1 MTKSEL
7 NDLKE
12 RSKAIEC
19 HLIFSD
25 KIILVRKRGDQTYPN
40 YFSYDEYDKISG
52 EIGRIGKRQRNQYWP
67 EFCQYDSVVK
77 HFGLRLIK
85 GNEEAYL
92 IHGLHESLIDRFS
105 YSPAGLEKFLETLTK
120 LTEGQGERI
129 LAKAE
134 AATRRQQAAAERRE
148 RYLARRKRRSKRWQ
162 KNRMPIGQNNERRTV
177 YGRTRR

>member
-105 YSPAGLEKFLETLTK
+105 YSPTGLEKFLETLTE
-120 LTEGQGERI
+120 LTEIQADRL
-129 LAKAE
+129 LARSDAITKK
-134 AATRRQQAAAERRE
+134 RKAAAERKQ
-148 RYLARRKRRSKRWQ
+148 RYLLLRRTRCRNRWRKPSQ
-162 KNRMPIGQNNERRTV
+162 KANERRTI
-177 YGRTRR
+177 YGRAKQ